1 MSRSTNV
8 RVSPSPQKATP
19 TVGGLNESE
28 LASPSASGDLTPIV
42 GANLRRVRRSR
53 GLSLARLSEASSVSR
68 AMLSQVEL
76 GKSTPTIN
84 VLWRIA
90 RALGISFSALL
101 SDSREAR
108 SVVLRAGSSK
118 VLTSHDGG
126 FISRALF
133 PTDGPRKVEF
143 YELRL
148 APRSSERAEAHPFG
162 TKENLVVARGSIIVV
177 VGGDRHALDAG
188 DAIFFAADVPN
199 EYCNDERDD
208 AVVYLVVTY
217 ERREPRAIGV

>member
-28 LASPSASGDLTPIV
+28 LASPSASGNLTPIV

-126 FISRALF
+126 LISRALF

-148 APRSSERAEAHPFG
+148 APRASERAEAHPFG
-162 TKENLVVARGSIIVV
+162 TRKTWSSREARSSWWSAEIATPSTLATRFSSQQMCPTSI
-177 VGGDRHALDAG
+177 ATTSATM
-188 DAIFFAADVPN
+188 PSS
-199 EYCNDERDD
+199 
-208 AVVYLVVTY
+208 TSW
-217 ERREPRAIGV
+217 